1 MFKNVHYFWLCF
13 FFTISN
19 VYKYCL
25 DLLLFSVFL
34 DSFSLWCLQSGIKIG
49 IFIFLALYSC
59 IYSLSGFSAK
69 DQCVNVQ
76 HIWRDLNMWL
86 PEMLMCDLKQAFH
99 SWKPCSVVDLKKKK
113 KKTSAKAS
121 RPKFLHSDLKDIA
134 SNHTLDFSSC
144 CQKWQNKLLGLHYHS
159 VTQSQIGL
167 GRFYPLIY

>member
-34 DSFSLWCLQSGIKIG
+34 DSFSLWCLQFGIKIG

-99 SWKPCSVVDLKKKK
+99 SWKPCSVVDLKKKQK
-113 KKTSAKAS
+113 KKTLQRRVGQSSFTVIWKTLPVITHLISVRAAKS
-121 RPKFLHSDLKDIA
+121 GKTS
-134 SNHTLDFSSC
+134 
-144 CQKWQNKLLGLHYHS
+144 Y
-159 VTQSQIGL
+159 
-167 GRFYPLIY
+167 